1 MIVTVGIL
9 LLVLAGVA
17 LLMRQR
23 SNHLNEH
30 EWDSYLSR
38 KIESTERLLGPM
50 ARSFSRSGA
59 VARMVEGQRGPEVLR
74 RDLELGGAFNGSL
87 QIFYSMQLAALVVS
101 SCLMA
106 LSFLE
111 GITSLN
117 RLVFVGIAVI
127 VAVWPYNRI
136 RSTARQKS
144 QTVLNELPDFAELLL
159 MTITSTAVVNALSFT
174 VEHSSGQIAAEM
186 RELVRLLKG
195 AGRGREQEAFALTA
209 SRLGT
214 VEGRE
219 FVAALQSAYLE
230 GTTAAAN
237 IKAQVEN
244 LRMLK
249 FQQQR
254 SRAKRLPVSLVVT
267 FAIHFMP
274 MLFILAFLPVL
285 SSLAGLG

>member
-1 MIVTVGIL
+1 VIVTVGIL